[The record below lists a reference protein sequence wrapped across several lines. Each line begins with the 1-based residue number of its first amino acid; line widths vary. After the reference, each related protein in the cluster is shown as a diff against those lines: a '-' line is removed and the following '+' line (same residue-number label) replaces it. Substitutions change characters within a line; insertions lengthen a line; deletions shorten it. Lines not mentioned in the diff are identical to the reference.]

1 MDAHGPVAPPDTHTR
16 ILDAVER
23 IIVQKG
29 VTGLTLEAAAREAGV
44 SKGGLLYH
52 FGSKEALLT
61 GLMQRLTAFI
71 TQEYEAGVAR
81 QPEGPGR
88 IARAQIA
95 WAFGESDC
103 CPGEDRHDRAA
114 AVFLAVFHHDPALL
128 DPMRAVV
135 ARMKAELLADG
146 TPHGA
151 AMAVMT
157 ATDGL
162 FMAHLFGLYRPTE
175 ADIAALRATL
185 DALVEQRP

>member
-1 MDAHGPVAPPDTHTR
+1 MDAHGPAAPPDTHTR

-95 WAFGESDC
+95 WAS
-103 CPGEDRHDRAA
+103 A
-114 AVFLAVFHHDPALL
+114 
-128 DPMRAVV
+128 
-135 ARMKAELLADG
+135 KA
-146 TPHGA
+146 
-151 AMAVMT
+151 
-157 ATDGL
+157 
-162 FMAHLFGLYRPTE
+162 
-175 ADIAALRATL
+175 IAALARIATTAPPL
-185 DALVEQRP
+185 SSWRCSTTTRRCSTRCAPWWHG

>member
-1 MDAHGPVAPPDTHTR
+1 MDNSETTAPPDTHTR

-23 IIVQKG
+23 IVLQKG
-29 VTGLTLEAAAREAGV
+29 VAGLTLEAAAREAGV

-52 FGSKEALLT
+52 FASKEALLT
-61 GLMQRLTAFI
+61 GLMQRLADFI
-71 TQEYEAGVAR
+71 SREYEAGFAR

-88 IARAQIA
+88 VARAQIA

-103 CPGEDRHDRAA
+103 VPGDEFHDRAA
-114 AVFLAVFHHDPALL
+114 AVFLAAFHHDPALL
-128 DPMRAVV
+128 EPMRAVI

-151 AMAVMT
+151 AMAVLT

-185 DALVEQRP
+185 DALVERRP